1 MDGLPV
7 IELGVSLA
15 GLEGGPALGLRERL
29 EWLAGVGSRWV
40 VLDGSAPGVRA
51 RELGR
56 SARRD
61 LAAMMRRNGLSCAGV
76 DLWIPARHFVEKA
89 HVDRAVGALAEAS
102 ELASDLAAL
111 TDGRAVVCCALTRE
125 GEADEVVRTIGEHA
139 LERHAVIADCGWP
152 ARSDAGD
159 RAGLAVGI
167 DPATVL
173 LGGEDPGGA
182 VSRLGSAVV
191 CARLSDADGSGRTPV
206 GRGRLDR
213 LGYEVSVMT
222 AGVPMPV
229 IVDVRGVRDGV
240 RVVKRLIEEGGSVGT
255 GGLA

>member
-1 MDGLPV
+1 MPG

-15 GLEGGPALGLRERL
+15 GLAGGAPLGLRERL
-29 EWLAGVGSRWV
+29 EWVAGLGSRWV
-40 VLDGSAPGVRA
+40 VLDGAAPGVRA

-61 LAAMMRRNGLSCAGV
+61 LAAMMRRNGLSCAGI
-76 DLWIPARHFVEKA
+76 DLWIPTRHFVEKG
-89 HVDRAVGALAEAS
+89 HVDRAVGALAEACG
-102 ELASDLAAL
+102 LASDLASL

-125 GEADEVVRTIGEHA
+125 GEAEEVVRTIGEGA
-139 LERHAVIADCGWP
+139 LERHAVIADCAWP

-159 RAGLAVGI
+159 RAGLAIGI

-182 VSRLGSAVV
+182 VSRLGGAVV

-213 LGYEVSVMT
+213 LGYEVAVMT
-222 AGVPMPV
+222 AGVPMPM
-229 IVDVRGVRDGV
+229 IVDVRGVRDGAGV
-240 RVVKRLIEEGGSVGT
+240 AARLMEEGGGIERV
-255 GGLA
+255 